1 MKIEE
6 KTPDYWNILAK
17 DKETESKAI
26 EGDTV
31 VLIDGI
37 AFLIQRENQCNN
49 IVCIRVE
56 KGSEN
61 VVRVFDAFRAF
72 CAEKEIQYIRVE
84 GNTHRYNMLFLVLRL
99 APVGV
104 NVVKAE
110 EESKRLNRNV
120 FYVKTY

>member
-6 KTPDYWNILAK
+6 KTLDYWNTLVK

-61 VVRVFDAFRAF
+61 VVRVFDVFRAF